1 VRARLHRRNSEAR
14 VICDVLENNWM
25 QLEGSVFDT
34 KMKMSGRAEVKIAG
48 LKADLKPK
56 RND

>member
-1 VRARLHRRNSEAR
+1 
-14 VICDVLENNWM
+14 M